1 MDTSSVII
9 DYSEADFADS
19 LRALLPKGKYW
30 QEAENVELTNVIEAL
45 AIDFKTTHNDVQLS
59 LLTDFKQA
67 LFGWKISDYQAL
79 LTESG
84 SVGRVYDERAT
95 PNLIK
100 IELYSYDNNQSLTAL
115 EEKRLPHTEFQ
126 WIYPLDAQ
134 TQFVQS
140 TALTIKPEFSSQ
152 LDLKAEAPFICR
164 TAIAW
169 QLELGDSE

>member
-45 AIDFKTTHNDVQLS
+45 AIDFKTTHDDVQLS

-79 LTESG
+79 LYEVAGNNSG
-84 SVGRVYDERAT
+84 VVSDSRAT
-95 PNLIK
+95 PNLI
-100 IELYSYDNNQSLTAL
+100 YVSLGDDYRGSSKKAWT
-115 EEKRLPHTEFQ
+115 EFEKKRLPHTEITWTYQ
-126 WIYPLDAQ
+126 SRLDVHHQLANCRHIRNLHTYEV
-134 TQFVQS
+134 TQ
-140 TALTIKPEFSSQ
+140 
-152 LDLKAEAPFICR
+152 
-164 TAIAW
+164 
-169 QLELGDSE
+169 